1 MRFVTKSKEHPED
14 IEKAK
19 VVSYDIFIPQYLLS
33 LLIVVC
39 SHGLVVRS
47 WDRSCVRSGRPLS
60 ASNSSLSSTSVES
73 GLSFYSNT
81 KIISDAEMSKLENA
95 KVADIWDGRI
105 ESLLHVSIIMYI
117 SA

>member
-33 LLIVVC
+33 LFIVMC
-39 SHGLVVRS
+39 SHELVARL

-60 ASNSSLSSTSVES
+60 ANNSSLCSTSVES
-73 GLSFYSNT
+73 GLSFYSHS
-81 KIISDAEMSKLENA
+81 KIISDAEMNKLENA

-105 ESLLHVSIIMYI
+105 ESLLHVSIILSI
-117 SA
+117 SG